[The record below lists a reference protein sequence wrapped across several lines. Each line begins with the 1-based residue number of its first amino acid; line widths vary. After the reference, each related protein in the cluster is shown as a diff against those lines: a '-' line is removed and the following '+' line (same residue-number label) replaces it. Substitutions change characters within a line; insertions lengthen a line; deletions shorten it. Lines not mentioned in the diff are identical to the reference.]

1 MVKCE
6 SLRIH
11 MFRITHTGK
20 SVNFPVT
27 KNDLSPDINK
37 LNSCPFSLCQK
48 KHPTGCQFVCIN
60 DTHVLNQKHTLVR
73 TGTYNIIHFYQNVKG
88 NVFTQFCWGV
98 QIRGGGSKSANGFG
112 RGGEGSISTSG
123 FGPGVPYPLADLDR
137 RVQIQDP
144 NPLGHQ
150 DDVSSHLKYHQLSS
164 KILDYKLILFRS
176 GHFDHDM
183 EKI

>member
-112 RGGEGSISTSG
+112 RGGGRG
-123 FGPGVPYPLADLDR
+123 PYPPADLDR
-137 RVQIQDP
+137 GFHIRQRIWTGGSKSRIQIRWDTRTTYRVI
-144 NPLGHQ
+144 
-150 DDVSSHLKYHQLSS
+150 
-164 KILDYKLILFRS
+164 
-176 GHFDHDM
+176 
-183 EKI
+183 

>member
-112 RGGEGSISTSG
+112 RGGGGVHIHQRIWTGGSISASG
-123 FGPGVPYPLADLDR
+123 FGPEGPNLGSKSAGTPGRRIESFEVPPA
-137 RVQIQDP
+137 IQQ
-144 NPLGHQ
+144 NPRLQ
-150 DDVSSHLKYHQLSS
+150 VNFVS
-164 KILDYKLILFRS
+164 FRS
-176 GHFDHDM
+176 F
-183 EKI
+183 